1 MTGFIMSGVG
11 GAGVD
16 VSDTTLLQ
24 NEAISGKYFYLADGT
39 KVQGTMPVKEGILA
53 TPTTSEQLLVP
64 AGTYAKGD
72 QKIAAIKTQ
81 IKTVTPTGS
90 QQIITPS
97 SGYYFNQVTVQ
108 PAVLD
113 AFYITTVYY
122 DDNEYSN
129 YKMILPCNG
138 KKVAFCSLQA
148 SYALIDDLS
157 TSREYVVSLII
168 EDINDPYCQCTTLY
182 FGSHGWEFD
191 NSNYVESVVQDN
203 DNLIITLDTHVCFLN
218 TVDAGYRVRLYT
230 LD

>member
-1 MTGFIMSGVG
+1 MGGIG

-81 IKTVTPTGS
+81 TKTVTPTSS

-97 SGYYFNQVTVQ
+97 SGYYFNQVTVK
-108 PAVLD
+108 AASLE
-113 AFYITTVYY
+113 F
-122 DDNEYSN
+122 DDN
-129 YKMILPCNG
+129 
-138 KKVAFCSLQA
+138 
-148 SYALIDDLS
+148 
-157 TSREYVVSLII
+157 
-168 EDINDPYCQCTTLY
+168 TTLY
-182 FGSHGWEFD
+182 ADDNDYSSTEMIITPGINFTPYYIHVYVERVYTYDLSSRYDWITSVYGMNTGTLNNWDGIRRTVLWSDPDFDWEFD
-191 NSNYVESVVQDN
+191 DRLFIGTITWDGESFVLSPDGERFI
-203 DNLIITLDTHVCFLN
+203 DHD
-218 TVDAGYRVRLYT
+218 GVRYYCDILGF
-230 LD
+230 

>member
-53 TPTTSEQLLVP
+53 APTTSEQLLVP

-81 IKTVTPTGS
+81 TKTVTPNSS

-108 PAVLD
+108 PAALD
-113 AFYITTVYY
+113 VFYITTVYY

-129 YKMILPCNG
+129 YEMILPCNG

-157 TSREYVVSLII
+157 TSREYVVSLIM
-168 EDINDPYCQCTTLY
+168 EDINDPYCQCTTFY

-191 NSNYVESVVQDN
+191 NYNCVESVVQDN
-203 DNLIITLDTHVCFLN
+203 DNLIITLETSVRFLN

>member
-1 MTGFIMSGVG
+1 MTGYIFGTGGGSGT
-11 GAGVD
+11 D

-24 NEAISGKYFYLADGT
+24 NEAITGKYFYLADGT
-39 KVQGTMPVKEGILA
+39 KVQGTMPIKEGITA
-53 TPTTSEQLLVP
+53 QPTTSEQILVP

-81 IKTVTPTGS
+81 SKTVTPTTS

-97 SGYYFNQVTVQ
+97 SGYYLSQVTVK
-108 PAVLD
+108 PAFLD
-113 AFYITTVYY
+113 YFLSQTVYY

-129 YKMILPCNG
+129 YEMILPCNG

-157 TSREYVVSLII
+157 TLREYVVSLIM
-168 EDINDPYCQCTTLY
+168 EDINDPYCRCTTLY

-191 NSNYVESVVQDN
+191 NFNCVESVVQDN
-203 DNLIITLDTHVCFLN
+203 DNLIITLDTSVRFLN